1 MQRSRAYRVS
11 GLLLGLSLVV
21 AACGDDDDDDG
32 TGDSAPVTAD
42 GTDTTAAP
50 TETTAGDTG
59 TTAAGGE
66 ATETTAAGGEGTETT
81 TAATGEPGEPG
92 ALEGM
97 KGTTPLPP
105 ELSQEFRDRLA
116 TTASGANLTDYNY
129 AAESYDAVVLIALAA
144 EAAGTDGSALAGEIV
159 NVSRE
164 GEACSTFAECL
175 PLVQDGTD
183 INYEGVSGPND
194 LNGNGEPLT
203 GTYGVLHFGADNRI
217 DDSLTTNVS
226 AQAPDSAVVDIVPVG
241 VEREGNGVLKIGS
254 LLPQTGDLAF
264 LGPPE
269 FAGVELA
276 IADINEAGGVLG
288 AEVEYSAG
296 DSGDDKTDTANRTV
310 DRLINQDDVDAII
323 GAAATGVTLNVIDTI
338 TQAGVVQFSPA
349 NTGVALTDKEDNGL
363 YFRNAPPD
371 SLQGPV
377 IADLV
382 LADGAETA
390 YILARDDAYG
400 NGLADVLEGVLND
413 SGVEVLD
420 KVIYDPA
427 APSFDSE
434 VNDIKSADPAAIIV
448 IGFNESS
455 KILRTM
461 VEQGIGPGDKFVYGS
476 DGNMGNAL
484 GEDFDAGR

>member
-1 MQRSRAYRVS
+1 MQRSRVHRVG
-11 GLLLGLSLVV
+11 GLLLGLSLIV
-21 AACGDDDDDDG
+21 AACGDDDDDD
-32 TGDSAPVTAD
+32 TGDTASVATEAPDATSGD
-42 GTDTTAAP
+42 TDAP
-50 TETTAGDTG
+50 GTTAGGDTEG
-59 TTAAGGE
+59 TTAP
-66 ATETTAAGGEGTETT
+66 TD
-81 TAATGEPGEPG
+81 EPGEPG

-97 KGTTPLPP
+97 KGTTPMPP

-116 TTASGANLTDYNY
+116 GTSSGANLTDYNY
-129 AAESYDAVVLIALAA
+129 AAESYDAVILIALAA
-144 EAAGTDGSALAGEIV
+144 EAAGTDGSALAAEIV

-164 GEACSTFAECL
+164 GEPCTTFAECVE
-175 PLVQDGTD
+175 LVRAGTD

-194 LNGNGEPLT
+194 LNGNGEPLS
-203 GTYGVLHFGADNRI
+203 GTYGVLQFGPDNRI
-217 DDSLTTNVS
+217 DESLTRNVS
-226 AQAPDSAVVDIVPVG
+226 AQAPESAIVDITPVG
-241 VEREGNGVLKIGS
+241 VEREGDGVLKIGS

-288 AEVEYSAG
+288 NPVEYAAG

-310 DRLINQDDVDAII
+310 DRLINQDNVDAII

-382 LADGAETA
+382 LEDGAETA

-400 NGLADVLEGVLND
+400 NGLADVIETVLND
-413 SGVEVLD
+413 SGVAVLK

-434 VNDIKSADPAAIIV
+434 VNDIKAADPDAIV
-448 IGFNESS
+448 LIGFNESS

-461 VEQGIGPGDKFVYGS
+461 VEQGIGPQAKFIYGS

>member
-1 MQRSRAYRVS
+1 MQRSRVHRVG
-11 GLLLGLSLVV
+11 GLLLGLSLIV
-21 AACGDDDDDDG
+21 AACGDDDDDD
-32 TGDSAPVTAD
+32 TGDTASVETEAPDATSADTGGP
-42 GTDTTAAP
+42 DTTAG
-50 TETTAGDTG
+50 TETTE
-59 TTAAGGE
+59 GG
-66 ATETTAAGGEGTETT
+66 ADTT

-97 KGTTPLPP
+97 KGTTPMPP

-116 TTASGANLTDYNY
+116 TTPSGANLTDYNY
-129 AAESYDAVVLIALAA
+129 AAESYDAVMLIALAA
-144 EAAGTDGSALAGEIV
+144 EAAGTDGSALAAEIV

-164 GEACSTFAECL
+164 GEACSTFAECVE
-175 PLVQDGTD
+175 LVRAGTD

-194 LNGNGEPLT
+194 LNGNGEPLS
-203 GTYGVLHFGADNRI
+203 GTYGVLQFGPDNRI
-217 DDSLTTNVS
+217 DESLTRNVS
-226 AQAPDSAVVDIVPVG
+226 AQAPESAIVDITPVG
-241 VEREGNGVLKIGS
+241 VEREGDGVLKIGS

-276 IADINEAGGVLG
+276 IAEINEAGGVLG
-288 AEVEYSAG
+288 NPVEYAAG
-296 DSGDDKTDTANRTV
+296 DSGDDKSDTANRTV
-310 DRLINQDDVDAII
+310 DRLINQENVDAII

-338 TQAGVVQFSPA
+338 TQAGVIQFSPA
-349 NTGVALTDKEDNGL
+349 NTGVALTEKEDNGL

-382 LADGAETA
+382 LEDGAETA

-400 NGLADVLEGVLND
+400 NGLADVIETVLND
-413 SGVEVLD
+413 SGVEVLN

-434 VNDIKSADPAAIIV
+434 VNDIKAADPDAIV
-448 IGFNESS
+448 LIGFNESS

-461 VEQGIGPGDKFVYGS
+461 VEQGIGPRNKLVYGS

>member
-1 MQRSRAYRVS
+1 MQRSRVHRVG
-11 GLLLGLSLVV
+11 GLLLGLSLIV
-21 AACGDDDDDDG
+21 AACGDDDDDD
-32 TGDSAPVTAD
+32 TGDTASVETEAPDATSADTGGP
-42 GTDTTAAP
+42 DTTAG
-50 TETTAGDTG
+50 TETTE
-59 TTAAGGE
+59 GG
-66 ATETTAAGGEGTETT
+66 ADTT

-97 KGTTPLPP
+97 KGTTPMPP

-116 TTASGANLTDYNY
+116 TTPSGANLTDYNY
-129 AAESYDAVVLIALAA
+129 AAESYDAVMLIALAA
-144 EAAGTDGSALAGEIV
+144 EAAGTDGSALAAEIV

-164 GEACSTFAECL
+164 GEACSTFAECVE
-175 PLVQDGTD
+175 LVRAGTD

-194 LNGNGEPLT
+194 LNGNGEPLS
-203 GTYGVLHFGADNRI
+203 GTYGVLQFGPDNRI
-217 DDSLTTNVS
+217 DESLTRNVS
-226 AQAPDSAVVDIVPVG
+226 AQAPESAIVDITPVG
-241 VEREGNGVLKIGS
+241 VEREGDGVLKIGS

-276 IADINEAGGVLG
+276 IAEINEAGGVLG
-288 AEVEYSAG
+288 NPVEYAAG
-296 DSGDDKTDTANRTV
+296 DSGDDKSDTANRTV
-310 DRLINQDDVDAII
+310 DRLINQENVDAII

-338 TQAGVVQFSPA
+338 TQAGVIQFSPA
-349 NTGVALTDKEDNGL
+349 NTGVALTEKEDNGL

-382 LADGAETA
+382 LEDGAETA

-400 NGLADVLEGVLND
+400 NGLADVIETVLND
-413 SGVEVLD
+413 SGVEVLN

-427 APSFDSE
+427 ASSFDSE
-434 VNDIKSADPAAIIV
+434 VNDIKAADPDAIV
-448 IGFNESS
+448 LIGFNESS

-461 VEQGIGPGDKFVYGS
+461 VEQGIGPRNKLVYGS

>member
-1 MQRSRAYRVS
+1 MQRSRVHRV
-11 GLLLGLSLVV
+11 GALLLGLSLVA
-21 AACGDDDDDDG
+21 AACGDDDDDD
-32 TGDSAPVTAD
+32 TGGADSAPVETAAP
-42 GTDTTAAP
+42 GTTGGSEATDTTSAGSEATDTTTAGTGA
-50 TETTAGDTG
+50 TETTAG
-59 TTAAGGE
+59 
-66 ATETTAAGGEGTETT
+66 
-81 TAATGEPGEPG
+81 EPGAPG

-105 ELSQEFRDRLA
+105 ELSQDFKDRLA
-116 TTASGANLTDYNY
+116 TTPSGASLTDYNY
-129 AAESYDAVVLIALAA
+129 SAESYDAVVLIALAA
-144 EAAGTDGSALAGEIV
+144 EFAKTDGSALAGEIV

-164 GEACSTFAECL
+164 GQECTSFAECL
-175 PLVQDGTD
+175 PLAQAGTD
-183 INYEGVSGPND
+183 LNYEGVSGPND
-194 LNGNGEPLT
+194 LNGNGEPLS

-217 DDSLTTNVS
+217 DDAQTTSVF
-226 AQAPDSAVVDIVPVG
+226 AQAPDSAIVDLVPVG
-241 VEREGNGVLKIGS
+241 VEREGDGVLKIGS

-269 FAGVELA
+269 FAAVELA

-288 AEVEYSAG
+288 QPLEYAPG
-296 DSGDDKTDTANRTV
+296 DSGDDKTDTANQTV
-310 DRLINQDDVDAII
+310 DRLINQDGVDAII

-338 TQAGVVQFSPA
+338 TAAGVVQFSPA
-349 NTGVALTDKEDNGL
+349 NTGVALTDKADNGL

-400 NGLADVLEGVLND
+400 NGLADVLEGVLAD

-484 GEDFDAGR
+484 GEDFDAGT